1 MKIKSSIIKLYSRFA
16 VPRLYKRLEKADAL
30 QEKTFKYLIKNA
42 RNTEYGKKH
51 NFSHISSYEDF
62 RKKVPVVSYEDLKP
76 FVEKAFQGV
85 PDVLWKGIPEYFAKT
100 SGTTSGTKYIPVSKE
115 ATKYFVKGAWEALIL
130 YVYQSGNASFF
141 DGKMIFLSGSPKL
154 QKNEAGIPVGRLS
167 GISQHLVPGFL
178 QKNRL
183 PSYETNCI
191 EDWETK
197 IDKIIEET
205 SREDLRLIS
214 GIPPWI
220 QMFFERLKEKT
231 GKLPVELWKNLSVY
245 VHGGV
250 DFSPYEKILQPYF
263 QNKVD
268 YIETF
273 PASEGFFGIQANPK
287 KQGLFLMPDYGI
299 FYEFI
304 ELEKFGTPQAQ
315 RIPISE
321 VKKDVPY
328 AMIISTNAGLW
339 AYNLGDV
346 IKFLSINPPIVKVVG
361 RVAHFLSAF
370 GEHVIE
376 EEVNKTLIKAARS
389 SNAVF
394 SDFTVAPKISEKV
407 GNHQWFIEFEQLPEA
422 PEKFKKILD
431 ETLQEL
437 NAYYKDLRQGN
448 ILNPPEV
455 FVLKNNATKEYMKS
469 IGKLGGQN
477 KFPHLKNDSSIA
489 EFFFKEN
496 KIEKQL

>member
-1 MKIKSSIIKLYSRFA
+1 MKIKSSLIKVYSRFT
-16 VPRLYKRLEKADAL
+16 VPRLYKRMQKAVAL
-30 QEKTFKYLIKNA
+30 QEKTFLSLIRFA
-42 RNTEYGKKH
+42 ENTEYGKKH
-51 NFSHISSYEDF
+51 NFSQISTYQDF
-62 RKKVPVVSYEDLKP
+62 KKNVPVVSYEELKP
-76 FVEKAFQGV
+76 YIEKSFQGK
-85 PDVLWKGIPEYFAKT
+85 PNILWKGTPKYFAKT

-167 GISQHLVPGFL
+167 GISQHLVPSFL

-197 IDKIIEET
+197 IEKIIEET
-205 SREDLRLIS
+205 AHEDLRLIS

-220 QMFFERLKEKT
+220 QMFFERIKEKT
-231 GKLPVELWKNLSVY
+231 GKLPIEIWKNLSVY

-250 DFSPYEKILQPYF
+250 DFAPYEKILEPYF
-263 QNKVD
+263 QNKTD

-273 PASEGFFGIQANPK
+273 PASEGFFGIQANTK
-287 KQGLFLMPDYGI
+287 KDGLFLMPDYGI

-304 ELEKFGTPQAQ
+304 ELEKFGTPQAE
-315 RIPISE
+315 RITLAD
-321 VKKDVPY
+321 VKPDVPY

-339 AYNLGDV
+339 AYNIGDV
-346 IKFLSINPPIVKVVG
+346 VKFLSVNPPIIKVVG

-376 EEVNKTLIKAARS
+376 EEVNKAIIKAARS
-389 SNAVF
+389 SNSVF
-394 SDFTVAPKISEKV
+394 TDFTVAPKISEKA
-407 GNHQWFIEFEQLPEA
+407 GNHQWFVEFEKLPEN
-422 PEKFKKILD
+422 PETFISELD
-431 ETLQEL
+431 RTLQTL
-437 NAYYKDLRQGN
+437 NPYYKDLRQGN
-448 ILNPPEV
+448 ILTLPDV
-455 FVLKNNATKEYMKS
+455 FVLKPNATKEYMKH

-477 KFPHLKNDSSIA
+477 KFPHLKNDASIA
-489 EFFFKEN
+489 KFFFKN
-496 KIEKQL
+496 DKILKQL